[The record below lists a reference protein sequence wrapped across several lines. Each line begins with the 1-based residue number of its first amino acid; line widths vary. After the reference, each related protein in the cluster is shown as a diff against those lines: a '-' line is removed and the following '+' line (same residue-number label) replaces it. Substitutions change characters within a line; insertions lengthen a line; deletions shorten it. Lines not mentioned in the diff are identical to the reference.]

1 MYFVRFDKW
10 NMQRY
15 ALQCTV
21 YVSCLQLTLCK
32 RVNNKTALL
41 YYSVH
46 ILFSSQWQR
55 KSSIIFFIS
64 DVHFNSNQ
72 TCDLNII
79 LIYLVLFSLPLRF
92 YVHILYFIKLYHA
105 INVNCSD
112 WIGNWTPF
120 ILKKFYTYMAFIN
133 NVNYTLL
140 VLITGLLP
148 LEKNVILVHV
158 HSCTR
163 IIFFSGGSKLLWSY

>member
-1 MYFVRFDKW
+1 M
-10 NMQRY
+10 
-15 ALQCTV
+15 TE
-21 YVSCLQLTLCK
+21 
-32 RVNNKTALL
+32 
-41 YYSVH
+41 
-46 ILFSSQWQR
+46 

-72 TCDLNII
+72 TCDLSII
-79 LIYLVLFSLPLRF
+79 LIFLVLFSLPLLF

-105 INVNCSD
+105 INVICSD

-120 ILKKFYTYMAFIN
+120 TLKKFYTYMAFIN
-133 NVNYTLL
+133 NANYTLL